1 MRRCT
6 KCGTTYTDESLRFCL
21 TDGTPLEL
29 PDEQVTVLHG
39 NAPDTMPFTRGD
51 QMRVDIPQSVPQ
63 APFVP
68 AAAVQ
73 QSSGPSIGKI
83 LLVVGLFVS
92 LIVIGIVGAG
102 ALIYFNKDTR
112 TAAVNENSNSA
123 KTSNSG
129 TSPSPTG
136 TPGPTEDPTEVLREQ
151 IANLEKRLNE
161 QKKSGQLSNVPLT
174 MPEIKTTTTTT
185 ARVNSP
191 GDGFLA
197 LRTLPN
203 SEAGQ
208 RIMKIPHGAV
218 ISVGACGPV
227 VRPVQRVGRW
237 CQASYNGQKGWVFDA
252 YLVY

>member
-39 NAPDTMPFTRGD
+39 NAPDTLPFTRGD

-63 APFVP
+63 APFSPP
-68 AAAVQ
+68 AAAPQ
-73 QSSGPSIGKI
+73 QSGPGIGKI
-83 LLVVGLFVS
+83 LLVVGLFLS

-112 TAAVNENSNSA
+112 TAGSENSNLP
-123 KTSNSG
+123 KPNNSG
-129 TSPSPTG
+129 TSSTPAITPS
-136 TPGPTEDPTEVLREQ
+136 PTEDPTEVLREQ

-185 ARVNSP
+185 ATVNSP

-227 VRPVQRVGRW
+227 VRPVQRAGRW
-237 CQASYNGQKGWVFDA
+237 CQASYNGQRGWVFDA
-252 YLVY
+252 YLIY

>member
-1 MRRCT
+1 
-6 KCGTTYTDESLRFCL
+6 
-21 TDGTPLEL
+21 
-29 PDEQVTVLHG
+29 
-39 NAPDTMPFTRGD
+39 
-51 QMRVDIPQSVPQ
+51 MRVDIPQSIPR

-68 AAAVQ
+68 PATVQ
-73 QSSGPSIGKI
+73 QPSGPGIGKI
-83 LLVVGLFVS
+83 LLVVGLFLS
-92 LIVIGIVGAG
+92 LIVVGIVGAG

-112 TAAVNENSNSA
+112 TAAGNENSNLS
-123 KTSNSG
+123 KPNNSSSS
-129 TSPSPTG
+129 TTPTITPS
-136 TPGPTEDPTEVLREQ
+136 PTEDPTEVLREQ

-174 MPEIKTTTTTT
+174 MPEIKTTSTTT

-218 ISVGACGPV
+218 ISIGACGPV
-227 VRPVQRVGRW
+227 VRPVQRAGRW

-252 YLVY
+252 YLIY